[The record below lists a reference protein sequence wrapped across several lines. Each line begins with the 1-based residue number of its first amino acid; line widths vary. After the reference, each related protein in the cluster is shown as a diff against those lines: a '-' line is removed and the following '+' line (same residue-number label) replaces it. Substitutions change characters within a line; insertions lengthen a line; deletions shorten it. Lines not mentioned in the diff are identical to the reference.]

1 MYTFN
6 VCFFFWENLLR
17 FSLFRLS
24 TSLLFLIS
32 FCGVQKLYMMEDDL
46 YLVPFSSSK
55 GLFVTLQLPLPL
67 GLLEECQKHVFHV
80 VLPISAKVLKHFHG
94 MKTDHT
100 NKIQWLVESLILNQ
114 ELFRW
119 IYYFFLVRP
128 IYGYLPVLTS
138 EQNRFN
144 TFYQAY
150 YLVWNNNY
158 SQCLFKT
165 QIFTGITWV
174 VFTPSQNLYS
184 HGTSLILILLHF

>member
-6 VCFFFWENLLR
+6 GFFWENLLR
-17 FSLFRLS
+17 FSRFRLS
-24 TSLLFLIS
+24 TSLLFLI
-32 FCGVQKLYMMEDDL
+32 FCGVWKLYMMEDDL

-80 VLPISAKVLKHFHG
+80 VLPISAEVLKHFHG

-119 IYYFFLVRP
+119 IFFL
-128 IYGYLPVLTS
+128 
-138 EQNRFN
+138 F
-144 TFYQAY
+144 
-150 YLVWNNNY
+150 VW
-158 SQCLFKT
+158 SALFMDICLFWQVSKT
-165 QIFTGITWV
+165 DLTLFIKLITLFGTTLTHNACSKPKYLQEEFESSLPLPKISKGIE
-174 VFTPSQNLYS
+174 
-184 HGTSLILILLHF
+184 HH